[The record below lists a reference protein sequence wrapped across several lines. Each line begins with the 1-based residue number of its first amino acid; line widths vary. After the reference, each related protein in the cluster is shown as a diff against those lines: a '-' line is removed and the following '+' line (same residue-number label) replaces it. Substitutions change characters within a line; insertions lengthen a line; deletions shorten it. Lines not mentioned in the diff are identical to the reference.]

1 MDVKEVKPNPG
12 YEDRDVNI
20 KKILLWGI
28 GGVVLIVI
36 ILAVLPEYFL
46 FVKEDYYF
54 KAVEE
59 PRSKELLEL
68 RKRETEELNSY
79 KLLDKEKGIYQIP
92 IERAMELTIEEA
104 SK

>member
-12 YEDRDVNI
+12 YEDRDVNV